1 MKEQILT
8 KANQV
13 GASNFLAIIAA
24 FLAPIKS
31 LIIIVGI
38 CIAADTLMGL
48 WKAKKTK
55 TKITSRKLSTVISK
69 MFLYQGAIVLFFCI
83 EKYILADFVGY
94 FVDIELFF
102 TKLVA
107 SILIFIELMSMN
119 ENYIAISGVSIWGK
133 FKEMIRR
140 AKEVKEEIKDLAGD
154 DAIGSEGSTEKSD
167 K

>member
-1 MKEQILT
+1 
-8 KANQV
+8 
-13 GASNFLAIIAA
+13 
-24 FLAPIKS
+24 
-31 LIIIVGI
+31 
-38 CIAADTLMGL
+38 
-48 WKAKKTK
+48 
-55 TKITSRKLSTVISK
+55 

-94 FVDIELFF
+94 FVDIELFL

-107 SILIFIELMSMN
+107 SILIFIELMSVN